1 MNIVLIRVDDRLIHG
16 QILESWLPYLKAQC
30 IVVANDLLAEDSFQ
44 MAILSMAVPE
54 RIKLRMVSV
63 DSVGELNSDLEL
75 SGKTSLVIVSSVL
88 DAYRIIQNGIS
99 AGRINLGN
107 MRSSGA
113 DKQLMYSFW
122 VRQKDIVMLKEII
135 TQGIFVNLQSVPRE
149 KEIDIKD
156 ILNTLGE

>member
-75 SGKTSLVIVSSVL
+75 SGKTTLVIVSSVL

>member
-30 IVVANDLLAEDSFQ
+30 VVVANDMLAEDQFQ

-54 RIKLRMVSV
+54 RIRLRMVSV
-63 DSVGELNSDLEL
+63 DSVKEL
-75 SGKTSLVIVSSVL
+75 SEDPELLNKTTLIIVSSVL
-88 DAYRIIQNGIS
+88 DAYRIIQKGILS
-99 AGRINLGN
+99 RINLGN

-122 VRQKDIVMLKEII
+122 VRKEDILMLKEMMA
-135 TQGIFVNLQSVPRE
+135 QGISINLQSVPRE
-149 KEIDIKD
+149 KEIDIKH
-156 ILNTLGE
+156 ILDTLGE